1 MCQKLG
7 IARASYYKW
16 QKRKETKEEL
26 ENHELAQL
34 ILEYDEKFHHI
45 LGYRRMT
52 RWINK
57 FNHKK
62 YSKKRVKRIMDLLGV
77 KSVIRRKKNKYKR
90 STAEVTAEN
99 ILKRDFY
106 ASKPNEKWATDV
118 TEFKIIGM
126 KQKLYLSA
134 IIDLYDRSIVSYVI
148 SQRNDNNLVFR
159 TFEKAMKA
167 NPEATPL
174 LHSDRGYQYTSRV
187 FKKML
192 EDSKIIQSMSRVGRC
207 IDNGPTEGFWGII
220 KAEMY
225 YLNEFHTTEELKA
238 AIENYIQFYNNERP
252 QGRYCDQTPIEVR
265 TAALTAVNEI
275 QQYPIEVN
283 KRIEK
288 YYQSFETEQANI
300 ATE

>member
-1 MCQKLG
+1 M
-7 IARASYYKW
+7 
-16 QKRKETKEEL
+16 
-26 ENHELAQL
+26 
-34 ILEYDEKFHHI
+34 
-45 LGYRRMT
+45 
-52 RWINK
+52 
-57 FNHKK
+57 
-62 YSKKRVKRIMDLLGV
+62 
-77 KSVIRRKKNKYKR
+77 
-90 STAEVTAEN
+90 
-99 ILKRDFY
+99 
-106 ASKPNEKWATDV
+106 
-118 TEFKIIGM
+118 TEFKIIGL

-159 TFEKAMKA
+159 TFEKAMEA
-167 NPEATPL
+167 NPGTPPL

-187 FKKML
+187 FKKKL

-238 AIENYIQFYNNERP
+238 AIKKYIKFYNNERP

-265 TAALTAVNEI
+265 TAALAAVNEV

-283 KRIEK
+283 KRIER
-288 YYQSFETEQANI
+288 YYQSFETEQTNI
-300 ATE
+300 TTA